1 MPEPLLAAP
10 PAADVRAPERPAPP
24 DAGGAPDAAG
34 AAVSA
39 VSRMASALVGS
50 EILKIA
56 AAIRAMRAA
65 GATVCNL
72 TVGDF
77 DPAQFRVPALLEQG
91 IVDALRAGE
100 TNYPPSSGIDPL
112 RAAVSAFWRRRL
124 GLEYDAADV
133 VVTGGSRPGIY
144 GAYRTLV
151 DAGER
156 VVYPVPSWNNNHYVH
171 LVDAVGVPLACGPES
186 GFLPTADALA
196 PLVRDPSVRLL
207 AVNSPLNPA
216 GTLFTADQLGALCD
230 VVLAENRRRA
240 GRARPLYVLYDQVY
254 WMLAFGGARHVDP
267 VTLRPAMRD
276 YTVYVD
282 GISKAFAATGV
293 RVGWVAGPGPV
304 VRAMSDV
311 LGHVGAWAPRAEQA
325 ATARLLADDA
335 AVDAYH
341 DGLVGGVKARLD
353 ALHAGFAALAAAGH
367 PVRAVA
373 PEGAIYLSVWL
384 GLAGRRTAAGDLLE
398 GDEGVRRW
406 LLDAAGLAI
415 VPFQAFG
422 TRGDDGWFRCS
433 VGATS
438 VAEIEAVMPRLRA
451 ALDGLGG

>member
-1 MPEPLLAAP
+1 MPETLRLSAS
-10 PAADVRAPERPAPP
+10 PATP
-24 DAGGAPDAAG
+24 DRSAGASGAAG
-34 AAVSA
+34 PA
-39 VSRMASALVGS
+39 VSRMAGALVGS

-56 AAIRAMRAA
+56 ADIRARRAA

-77 DPAQFRVPALLEQG
+77 DPAQFRVPPGLEEG

-100 TNYPPSSGIDPL
+100 TNYPPSSGIDAL
-112 RAAVSAFWRRRL
+112 RAAVSQFWHRRL
-124 GLEYDAADV
+124 GLDYDTAHV

-171 LVDAVGVPLACGPES
+171 LVGAEGVPLPCGPES
-186 GFLPTADALA
+186 GFLPTADAVA
-196 PLVRDPSVRLL
+196 PLVRDPAVRLL

-216 GTLFTADQLGALCD
+216 GTMFTADQLGALCD

-240 GRARPLYVLYDQVY
+240 HHDRPLYVLYDQVY
-254 WMLAFGGARHVDP
+254 WMLTFGGACHVDP
-267 VTLRPAMRD
+267 VRLRPAMRD

-293 RVGWVAGPGPV
+293 RVGWAAGPAPV
-304 VRAMSDV
+304 MRTMSDV

-335 AVDAYH
+335 AVDAFRA
-341 DGLVGGVKARLD
+341 GLLAGVRARLD
-353 ALHAGFAALAAAGH
+353 ALYAGFAAFGAAGH

-373 PEGAIYLSVWL
+373 PEGAIYLTVRL
-384 GLAGRRTAAGDLLE
+384 GLAGRRTRSGEVLAGDE
-398 GDEGVRRW
+398 AVRRW
-406 LLDAAGLAI
+406 LLDAAGLAV

-438 VAEIEAVMPRLRA
+438 VAEIAAVMPRVGE
-451 ALDGLGG
+451 ALAGLG